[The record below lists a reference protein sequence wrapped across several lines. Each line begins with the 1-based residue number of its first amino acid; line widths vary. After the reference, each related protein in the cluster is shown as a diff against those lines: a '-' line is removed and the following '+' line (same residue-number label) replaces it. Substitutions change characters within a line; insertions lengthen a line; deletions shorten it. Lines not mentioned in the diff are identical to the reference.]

1 MNTMKWIAASAF
13 CASSAFAAVAQLDIV
28 VRDFSVD
35 HPDFE
40 NFSEEFAST
49 GDDNYCGGSCGDKIF
64 AKGFKGY
71 DAEWYGRADFH
82 RSCGNHRSGMGAM
95 IGVDGNPM
103 TQNMALPDYL
113 RQVSAGPAL
122 EYGDCSTGQR
132 NYTNASS
139 TRESIRAASCTR
151 GSWSNKVY
159 YTPGMV
165 QPFLKFD
172 AKMSN
177 GEYDMYDGVH
187 IQKAANLCDNSRFEE
202 WYEDV
207 QGVNYR
213 INRTLDL
220 QSDAANP
227 KLYKVDYNYNNGG
240 YAPLDSV
247 VGGIYQGP
255 IFSTE
260 NGTCRT
266 DLQVKGENNTPINP
280 DCKQWG
286 PQSLAIFCPPY
297 DYQYAGD
304 QKGASECAAWKAYGG
319 PKDTA
324 AARQVNAPQF
334 LRNYAF
340 TMMGYAKFKY
350 NSTNQENGG
359 EVFEFVGDDDMWIFV
374 DGVLVVDLGG
384 NHLAAPGA
392 VNIKTL
398 ADNNHGCHE
407 GDPLADYSNCS
418 KPNGEA
424 GWANGTWHHLHFF
437 YADRQTDGS
446 NMLIYTSLAELA
458 PSKYGQP
465 AVSEA
470 YATIKDGKTVASMYM
485 SSALKPE
492 VINAVNAEGAKYA
505 GLAVGGQAP
514 ADAKYVMVVKRK
526 DANGVEHVYGFLA
539 TGVSNGEDKGA
550 DGVVY
555 SFTGMLVDENG
566 TIIGNMRS
574 GDAVAL
580 NFNASPEVGASMDE
594 YYPWLND
601 GHAFDIESVTNK
613 RVEGYPNADEWAKV
627 TLTLDTESKVV
638 AQDNKIN
645 RPELKNVDKLTDL
658 AGGDE
663 LPTDATG
670 ELKLIP
676 ISLDDT
682 DGDPYAISADVQ
694 KALFSNKDRGS
705 VAMNSK
711 LQGKV
716 AGGLCTENPDAC
728 VVFNYI
734 MVHPFRINVRV
745 FDHLGHFVS
754 QYSKS
759 MTEEEMQAALGEPAV
774 PAGNCEGDD
783 AAGVHRTG
791 ILAGTGALLVGM
803 ELYPVSQSGRRLATG
818 PYIYQVTIV
827 EEPSTAS
834 CLMMSGEPVFYPGIY
849 TRKTETFT
857 RGYRRLK
864 SK

>member
-1 MNTMKWIAASAF
+1 MNTMKWIAASAL
-13 CASSAFAAVAQLDIV
+13 CASSAFAGVAQLDIV
-28 VRDFSVD
+28 VRDFSVE

-49 GDDNYCGGSCGDKIF
+49 GDDNYCGGSCGDKIL
-64 AKGFKGY
+64 AKGFVGY
-71 DAEWYGRADFH
+71 DADWYGRAALH
-82 RSCGNHRSGMGAM
+82 RSCGNHRSGMGAK
-95 IGVDGNPM
+95 IGADGNPM
-103 TQNMALPDYL
+103 TANPALPPYL
-113 RQVSAGPAL
+113 QQTSPGPVL
-122 EYGDCSTGQR
+122 EYGECSDKSR
-132 NYTNASS
+132 NYTNATS
-139 TRESIRAASCTR
+139 TRESIRAASCTK
-151 GSWSNKVY
+151 GSWANPVY

-165 QPFLKFD
+165 QSYLKFD
-172 AKMSN
+172 GKMSN

-187 IQKAANLCDNSRFEE
+187 IQKAADLCDNSRFGE

-207 QGVNYR
+207 DGVNFR
-213 INRTLDL
+213 INKTLDL
-220 QSDAANP
+220 ESKPENP
-227 KLYKVDYNYNNGG
+227 KLYKVNYNYNNGG
-240 YAPLDSV
+240 YAPLDSIV
-247 VGGIYQGP
+247 SGFYQGP
-255 IFSTE
+255 NNSTQF
-260 NGTCRT
+260 GTCRT
-266 DLQVKGENNTPINP
+266 DLQVKGEKNTPINP
-280 DCKQWG
+280 ECKQWG

-304 QKGASECAAWKAYGG
+304 QKGASECSAWKAYGG
-319 PKDTA
+319 PKNPNA
-324 AARQVNAPQF
+324 AQQVGATQF

-350 NSTNQENGG
+350 NSANQGNGG

-392 VNIKTL
+392 VNIQTL
-398 ADNNHGCHE
+398 AQNNHGCHAGE
-407 GDPLADYSNCS
+407 PLADYTNCTGAS
-418 KPNGEA
+418 DATGWGE
-424 GWANGTWHHLHFF
+424 NSWHHLHFF

-470 YATIKDGKTVASMYM
+470 YATIKDGQTVASMYM
-485 SSALKPE
+485 STALTQE
-492 VINAVNAEGAKYA
+492 TIDAVKAEGAKYA

-580 NFNASPEVGASMDE
+580 NFNAGPEVGASMDE

-601 GHAFDIESVTNK
+601 GHAIDIVSVTGK
-613 RVEGYPNADEWAKV
+613 KVEGYPNADEWAKV

-638 AQDNKIN
+638 AQDNKIT
-645 RPELKNVDKLTDL
+645 RPELPNVDKLTDL
-658 AGGDE
+658 AGGGE

-676 ISLDDT
+676 ISLDDA
-682 DGDPYAISADVQ
+682 GSADPYAISADVQ
-694 KALFSNKDRGS
+694 KALFSSGKGS

-716 AGGLCTENPDAC
+716 SGGLCTENPDAC

-759 MTEEEMQAALGEPAV
+759 MTEEQMQAALGDPVV

-783 AAGVHRTG
+783 AAGVHHTG
-791 ILAGTGALLVGM
+791 VLAGSGAMLVGM

-818 PYIYQVTIV
+818 PYIYQVTVV

-864 SK
+864 GK